1 MDDVFEK
8 KNIGVL
14 GAGTWGYAVARHL
27 SNAGHDVTLWS
38 KLPKE
43 ILSIESSHG
52 HPNLPG
58 SSYPENIKLTLDLE
72 EAVSGKDL
80 LFFGTASPYIRSTA
94 EEALPFISDG
104 TLVVN
109 LAKGIEDKTMLS
121 MSDVLDEVINK
132 DRVKKIPVGVLSG
145 PTHAEEVAI
154 DLPTAIIA
162 AFKDISDAE
171 VLQDAFTTDRM
182 KVYASDD
189 VDGVELCGALKNIIA
204 IAVGIS
210 AGLGYGDNAKAA
222 LITKGIHEI
231 CLLGTVIS
239 CKEKT
244 FYDLA
249 GIGDLIV
256 TATSEHSRNFTF
268 GKLIGSGKSSEE
280 AFSEIGMVVEGMNAL
295 PAALE
300 IADKYNLDI
309 PIIRAVD
316 SLVYNKDHIGQVVL
330 DLMRN

>member
-145 PTHAEEVAI
+145 PTHVRGTHGSAKMANVQMEAYPPFFREHCK
-154 DLPTAIIA
+154 TCG
-162 AFKDISDAE
+162 S
-171 VLQDAFTTDRM
+171 RM
-182 KVYASDD
+182 TCNGCSN
-189 VDGVELCGALKNIIA
+189 CGNC
-204 IAVGIS
+204 
-210 AGLGYGDNAKAA
+210 D
-222 LITKGIHEI
+222 
-231 CLLGTVIS
+231 
-239 CKEKT
+239 KE
-244 FYDLA
+244 
-249 GIGDLIV
+249 
-256 TATSEHSRNFTF
+256 
-268 GKLIGSGKSSEE
+268 
-280 AFSEIGMVVEGMNAL
+280 
-295 PAALE
+295 
-300 IADKYNLDI
+300 
-309 PIIRAVD
+309 
-316 SLVYNKDHIGQVVL
+316 
-330 DLMRN
+330 